1 MAAYTIHLAKVD
13 TVRVNQTGVERDLRA
28 WFRRVLRA
36 ARNRRPQY
44 DSVAFNWI
52 TDQQE
57 IIVPN
62 REILVYLLS
71 SRRQTLLSK
80 FGSTHQPDADHNGIT
95 VTENNL
101 TLSEVYCDCHSARF
115 IAETIFHE
123 AMHNKTGWSDR
134 RLHRRGGIAG
144 ADTTSI
150 NGVEIAEGQE
160 QYYRSRFGSSQP
172 TQPEL
177 RRLMCRGKVYETHDE
192 EVELVSNRNDG
203 DMARYLHTRKPQ
215 WGLGLVPAQAID
227 LNFDP
232 DNL

>member
-1 MAAYTIHLAKVD
+1 MSAYTIHLAKAGS
-13 TVRVNQTGVERDLRA
+13 VRVNQTGVERDLQA
-28 WFRRVLRA
+28 WFGRVLRA
-36 ARNRRPQY
+36 ARRRRPRF

-52 TDQQE
+52 DGEQE
-57 IIVPN
+57 INVPD

-71 SRRQTLLSK
+71 SRRRTLLPR
-80 FGSTHQPDADHNGIT
+80 FGSTHEPDADHNGIT
-95 VTENNL
+95 LTENNL

-144 ADTTSI
+144 GDTTSI

-177 RRLMCRGKVYETHDE
+177 RRLMCRGKVYETHDDD
-192 EVELVSNRNDG
+192 VELVSNRNVR
-203 DMARYLHTRKPQ
+203 DMARYLHTRRPQ
-215 WGLGLVPAQAID
+215 WGLGLVPAQAVE
-227 LNFDP
+227 LNL